1 MTSITTLSKYIRKK
15 KQQIEKQT
23 NKLIYSKELHH
34 KIKAKE
40 EIARLEKELLDL
52 NQKLAYQKVMSDVQ
66 RDKKTQRTERVHDA
80 IKDDSRCGE
89 VGAGTPW

>member
-1 MTSITTLSKYIRKK
+1 MPSIKTLSKYIRKK
-15 KQQIEKQT
+15 KKQLEKQT
-23 NKLIYSKELHH
+23 NKLIYSKELRD

-66 RDKKTQRTERVHDA
+66 RDKSTKGTERVHDA
-80 IKDDSRCGE
+80 VE
-89 VGAGTPW
+89 VDTGCNQVGFGAPW

>member
-1 MTSITTLSKYIRKK
+1 MPSITTLSKYIRKK
-15 KQQIEKQT
+15 KKQLEKQT

-66 RDKKTQRTERVHDA
+66 RDKATKGTERVHDA
-80 IKDDSRCGE
+80 VE
-89 VGAGTPW
+89 VDTGCSQVGSGAPW